1 LGLCVQLIQVDSHND
16 AWPFQCRQVQIRS
29 NETLVFTYSSGPNM
43 DQRFDV
49 VGLAQKK
56 VYQIV
61 LALSHIVIVVS

>member
-1 LGLCVQLIQVDSHND
+1 
-16 AWPFQCRQVQIRS
+16 
-29 NETLVFTYSSGPNM
+29 M

-49 VGLAQKK
+49 DGLAQKK